1 MFAVSKFMNEYI
13 FFGLF
18 TVFIVLILL
27 VDLGVFSKENHIIS
41 FKEAAIWSV
50 FWVCLALGFWVFLSH
65 YGDLVHG
72 VQNYDDVV
80 RIVEKYIAIEDRDEI
95 LVEGNYALSVQN
107 YRDKMSLDFIT
118 GYLLEYS
125 LSVDNIFVIILI
137 FSSFGVAEKYYK
149 KVLFWG
155 ILGAIV
161 MRFIFIF
168 LGATI
173 IEHAHWV
180 LYIFGAFL
188 IFTGAK
194 MFYEFIKG
202 EKEEEINKED
212 SIVVKWA
219 SKVFNVYPRYVGS
232 HFFIPLPT
240 YEKGIL
246 IKSSNNKKLKGNEN
260 RTRSKKITW
269 AVTPL
274 FIVVLVI
281 EFTDLIFAVDSI
293 PAIFAVTQDPYVVF
307 FSNIFAIL
315 GLRSMFFF
323 LSNIMHL
330 FHYLKLGLAFL
341 LSYIGIKMLAGTWL
355 KTFGFTN
362 KHSIFIILGILAIS
376 ILASIIFPK
385 KEVLIPKKED
395 KGNIKEIG

>member
-1 MFAVSKFMNEYI
+1 MNEYI
-13 FFGLF
+13 FFGAF
-18 TVFIVLILL
+18 TVFIVIILL
-27 VDLGVFSKENHIIS
+27 VDLGVFSKENHVIS

-50 FWVCLALGFWVFLSH
+50 IWICLALGFWVFLDY
-65 YGDLVHG
+65 YGDLIHG
-72 VQNYDDVV
+72 VENYDDVK
-80 RIVEKYIAIEDRDEI
+80 RIVEKYIALEDQDEI

-137 FSSFGVAEKYYK
+137 FGSFGVAEKYYK

-188 IFTGAK
+188 IFTGGK

-202 EKEEEINKED
+202 EEEEKIDTDD
-212 SIVVKWA
+212 SLVVKWA

-240 YEKGIL
+240 YEKEAFTIG
-246 IKSSNNKKLKGNEN
+246 KK
-260 RTRSKKITW
+260 SKKRITW

-341 LSYIGIKMLAGTWL
+341 LTYIGLKMLAGTWL
-355 KTFGFTN
+355 KTLGFTN

-376 ILASIIFPK
+376 VLASIIFPQK
-385 KEVLIPKKED
+385 KDVVPKKED
-395 KGNIKEIG
+395 KGNIKNVG

>member
-1 MFAVSKFMNEYI
+1 MNEYI
-13 FFGLF
+13 FFGVF

-41 FKEAAIWSV
+41 FKEATIWSI
-50 FWVCLALGFWVFLSH
+50 FWVCLALGFWVFLDF

-72 VQNYDDVV
+72 IENYEDVV
-80 RIVEKYIAIEDRDEI
+80 AVVQKYIPEEDRAAI
-95 LVEGNYALSVQN
+95 LVEGDFAQSVQN
-107 YRDKMSLDFIT
+107 YRDRMSLDFIT

-155 ILGAIV
+155 ILGAII
-161 MRFIFIF
+161 MRFLFIF

-180 LYIFGAFL
+180 LYIFGIFL
-188 IFTGAK
+188 IFTGGK
-194 MFYEFIKG
+194 MFYEFVKG
-202 EKEEEINKED
+202 EEEEEIDKDDNF
-212 SIVVKWA
+212 VVKWA

-240 YEKGIL
+240 YEDTL
-246 IKSSNNKKLKGNEN
+246 LTKSISNKKIIANKN
-260 RTRSKKITW
+260 RVRNKRIVW

-341 LSYIGIKMLAGTWL
+341 LTYIGLKMLAGSWL
-355 KTFGFTN
+355 KTLGFTN
-362 KHSIFIILGILAIS
+362 QHSIFIILGILALS
-376 ILASIIFPK
+376 ILASVLFPQ
-385 KEVLIPKKED
+385 KEPVLPQKED
-395 KGNIKEIG
+395 KGDIKNVG

>member
-1 MFAVSKFMNEYI
+1 MNEYI
-13 FFGLF
+13 FFGAF

-27 VDLGVFSKENHIIS
+27 VDLGVFSKKNHIIS
-41 FKEAAIWSV
+41 FREAAIWSI
-50 FWVCLALGFWVFLSH
+50 FWVLLALGFWQFLDY

-72 VQNYDDVV
+72 IESYQDVE
-80 RIVEKYIAIEDRDEI
+80 RLVEKYVAPEDRGGI
-95 LVEGNYALSVQN
+95 LVEGDYAQSVQN

-137 FSSFGVAEKYYK
+137 FTSFGVAEKYYK

-161 MRFIFIF
+161 MRFLFIF

-180 LYIFGAFL
+180 LYIFGIFL
-188 IFTGAK
+188 IFTGGK

-202 EKEEEINKED
+202 EEEEEIDKED
-212 SIVVKWA
+212 NLVVKWA

-240 YEKGIL
+240 YEDGIL
-246 IKSSNNKKLKGNEN
+246 TKSINNKKLKANKN
-260 RTRSKKITW
+260 RTRSKRISW

-341 LSYIGIKMLAGTWL
+341 LTYIGLKMLAGSWL
-355 KTFGFTN
+355 KTLGFTN
-362 KHSIFIILGILAIS
+362 QHSIFIILGILAIS
-376 ILASIIFPK
+376 ILASVIFPQ
-385 KEVLIPKKED
+385 KEPLLPPKEEKENSKDVL
-395 KGNIKEIG
+395 

>member
-1 MFAVSKFMNEYI
+1 MVFVISNVMNEYI
-13 FFGLF
+13 FFGIF
-18 TVFIVLILL
+18 TVFIILILL

-41 FKEAAIWSV
+41 FKEAALWSV
-50 FWVCLALGFWVFLSH
+50 FWICLALGFWVFLSY
-65 YGDLVHG
+65 YGELVHG
-72 VQNYDDVV
+72 IENYDDVKKV
-80 RIVEKYIAIEDRDEI
+80 VEQYIPLQDRGSILIEDNE
-95 LVEGNYALSVQN
+95 LLSIQN

-161 MRFIFIF
+161 MRFLFIF

-173 IEHAHWV
+173 IQYAHEV
-180 LYIFGAFL
+180 LYFFGLFL
-188 IFTGAK
+188 IFTGGK
-194 MFYEFIKG
+194 MFYEFVKG
-202 EKEEEINKED
+202 EEDEQINKED
-212 SIVVKWA
+212 NFVVKWA
-219 SKVFNVYPRYVGS
+219 SKIFTVYPNYVGS

-240 YEKGIL
+240 YEDKIL
-246 IKSSNNKKLKGNEN
+246 IKSSANKKSKANKN
-260 RTRSKKITW
+260 RIRSKKIKW

-341 LSYIGIKMLAGTWL
+341 LTYIGLKMLVASWL
-355 KTFGFTN
+355 KELGFSN
-362 KHSIFIILGILAIS
+362 QHSIFIILGILAIS
-376 ILASIIFPK
+376 ILASIIFPQ
-385 KEVLIPKKED
+385 KED
-395 KGNIKEIG
+395 KENIKEVR

>member
-1 MFAVSKFMNEYI
+1 MNEYI

-18 TVFIVLILL
+18 TVFIILILL
-27 VDLGVFSKENHIIS
+27 VDLGVFSKENHVIS
-41 FKEAAIWSV
+41 FKEAAIWSI
-50 FWVCLALGFWVFLSH
+50 FWICLALGFWVFLDY
-65 YGDLVHG
+65 YGELIHG
-72 VQNYDDVV
+72 VENYADVE
-80 RIVEKYIAIEDRDEI
+80 RIVNKYIAKTDRNGI
-95 LVEGNYALSVQN
+95 LVKDNLELSVQN

-155 ILGAIV
+155 ILGAIL
-161 MRFIFIF
+161 MRFLFIF
-168 LGATI
+168 VGATI

-188 IFTGAK
+188 IFTGGK

-202 EKEEEINKED
+202 EEDEEIDTDD
-212 SIVVKWA
+212 SWVVKWA
-219 SKVFNVYPRYVGS
+219 SKIFNVYPRYVGS

-240 YEKGIL
+240 YEAGML
-246 IKSSNNKKLKGNEN
+246 TKSKFNKKNTANSK
-260 RTRSKKITW
+260 RHSKKRITW

-341 LSYIGIKMLAGTWL
+341 LSYIGLKMLAASWL
-355 KTFGFTN
+355 KALGFTN
-362 KHSIFIILGILAIS
+362 QHSIFIILGILGIS
-376 ILASIIFPK
+376 VLASIIFPQ
-385 KEVLIPKKED
+385 KEEETPKKE
-395 KGNIKEIG
+395 NIE

>member
-1 MFAVSKFMNEYI
+1 MNEYI

-18 TVFIVLILL
+18 TVFIILILL
-27 VDLGVFSKENHIIS
+27 VDLGVFSKENHVVS

-50 FWVCLALGFWVFLSH
+50 FWICLALGFWLFLDY

-72 VQNYDDVV
+72 VENYDDVA
-80 RIVEKYIAIEDRDEI
+80 RIVEKYIAEEDRDGI
-95 LVEGNYALSVQN
+95 LIEGNYALSVQN

-137 FSSFGVAEKYYK
+137 FSSFGVAERYFK

-155 ILGAIV
+155 ILGAIL
-161 MRFIFIF
+161 MRFLFIF

-173 IEHAHWV
+173 IQHAHWV
-180 LYIFGAFL
+180 LYLFGLFL
-188 IFTGAK
+188 IFTGGK

-202 EKEEEINKED
+202 EEEEEIDTND

-240 YEKGIL
+240 FEGREKT
-246 IKSSNNKKLKGNEN
+246 KK
-260 RTRSKKITW
+260 SKKDKNEKRSTTKKVSW
-269 AVTPL
+269 AITPL

-341 LSYIGIKMLAGTWL
+341 LTYIGLKMLAGSWL
-355 KTFGFTN
+355 KTLGFTN

-376 ILASIIFPK
+376 ILASIIFPQ
-385 KEVLIPKKED
+385 KEEVIPQKED
-395 KGNIKEIG
+395 KGNIKDVG

>member
-1 MFAVSKFMNEYI
+1 MNEYI
-13 FFGLF
+13 FFGVF
-18 TVFIVLILL
+18 TVFIILILL

-50 FWVCLALGFWVFLSH
+50 FWICLALGFWVFLDF
-65 YGDLVHG
+65 YGDLIHG
-72 VQNYDDVV
+72 VENYEDVKQ
-80 RIVEKYIAIEDRDEI
+80 IVEKYIAFEDRDEI

-137 FSSFGVAEKYYK
+137 FGSFGVAEKYYK

-173 IEHAHWV
+173 IQHAHWV

-188 IFTGAK
+188 IFTGGK

-202 EKEEEINKED
+202 EEEEEINKEE
-212 SIVVKWA
+212 SLVVKWA

-240 YEKGIL
+240 YEKGVF
-246 IKSSNNKKLKGNEN
+246 SQTNNKN
-260 RTRSKKITW
+260 KKRITW

-341 LSYIGIKMLAGTWL
+341 LTYIGLKMLAGTWL
-355 KTFGFTN
+355 KMLGFTN

-376 ILASIIFPK
+376 ILASIIFPQK
-385 KEVLIPKKED
+385 PKVIIPKKED
-395 KGNIKEIG
+395 KGNIKNVG

>member
-1 MFAVSKFMNEYI
+1 MNEYI

-27 VDLGVFSKENHIIS
+27 VDLGIFSKENHIVS

-50 FWVCLALGFWVFLSH
+50 FWVCLALGFWVFLDY

-72 VQNYDDVV
+72 VKNYEDVKQ
-80 RIVEKYIAIEDRDEI
+80 IVEKYIAIEDRGEI
-95 LVEGNYALSVQN
+95 LVDGNFELSVQN

-137 FSSFGVAEKYYK
+137 FSSFGVTEKYYK

-173 IEHAHWV
+173 IQHAHWV

-188 IFTGAK
+188 LFTGGK

-202 EKEEEINKED
+202 EDEDEEIDTND
-212 SIVVKWA
+212 SWIVKWA
-219 SKVFNVYPRYVGS
+219 SKVLNVYPRYVGS

-240 YEKGIL
+240 YEGKAKL
-246 IKSSNNKKLKGNEN
+246 KSSHKDSSKEK
-260 RTRSKKITW
+260 RRSTKKITW

-330 FHYLKLGLAFL
+330 FHYLKLGLAFIL
-341 LSYIGIKMLAGTWL
+341 TYIGLKMLAGTWL
-355 KTFGFTN
+355 KTLGFTN
-362 KHSIFIILGILAIS
+362 KHSIFIILGILTIS
-376 ILASIIFPK
+376 VLASVIFPK
-385 KEVLIPKKED
+385 KEVEAPKKED
-395 KGNIKEIG
+395 KGNIKNVG

>member
-1 MFAVSKFMNEYI
+1 MNEYI
-13 FFGLF
+13 FFGVF
-18 TVFIVLILL
+18 TIFIVIILL
-27 VDLGVFSKENHIIS
+27 IDLGVFSKENHIIS

-50 FWVCLALGFWVFLSH
+50 IWICLALGFWKFLDYH
-65 YGDLVHG
+65 GDLVHG
-72 VQNYDDVV
+72 VNNYEEVKH
-80 RIVEKYIAIEDRDEI
+80 IVEKYIALEDRDGI
-95 LVEGNYALSVQN
+95 LVEGNFELSMQN

-137 FSSFGVAEKYYK
+137 FGSFGVDEKYYK

-173 IEHAHWV
+173 IQHAHWV
-180 LYIFGAFL
+180 LYVFGAFL
-188 IFTGAK
+188 IFTGVK

-202 EKEEEINKED
+202 EEEEKIDKED
-212 SIVVKWA
+212 SLVVKWA

-240 YEKGIL
+240 YQEGML
-246 IKSSNNKKLKGNEN
+246 TKSTFNKKNKANPK
-260 RTRSKKITW
+260 RHSKKRITW

-341 LSYIGIKMLAGTWL
+341 LSYIGVKMLAGTWL
-355 KTFGFTN
+355 KTLGFEN
-362 KHSIFIILGILAIS
+362 SHSIFIILGILAIS
-376 ILASIIFPK
+376 VLASLIFPK
-385 KEVLIPKKED
+385 KQETNHKKED
-395 KGNIKEIG
+395 KGNIKEVG

>member
-1 MFAVSKFMNEYI
+1 MNEYI
-13 FFGLF
+13 FFTLF
-18 TVFIVLILL
+18 TIFIVLILL

-50 FWVCLALGFWVFLSH
+50 FWILLALGFWQFLDY

-72 VQNYDDVV
+72 VENYEDVKQ
-80 RIVEKYIAIEDRDEI
+80 IVEKYIAVEDRGGI
-95 LVEGNYALSVQN
+95 LVEGNYELSVQN
-107 YRDKMSLDFIT
+107 YRNKMSLDFIT

-137 FSSFGVAEKYYK
+137 FGSFGVAEKYYK

-180 LYIFGAFL
+180 LYVFGAFL
-188 IFTGAK
+188 IFTGGK

-202 EKEEEINKED
+202 EEEEAIDKED
-212 SIVVKWA
+212 SLVVKWA

-240 YEKGIL
+240 YQGKEITKTDKNG
-246 IKSSNNKKLKGNEN
+246 
-260 RTRSKKITW
+260 TRKTTKKITW

-341 LSYIGIKMLAGTWL
+341 LTYIGLKMLAGSWL
-355 KTFGFTN
+355 KTLGFTN
-362 KHSIFIILGILAIS
+362 EHSIFIILGILAIS
-376 ILASIIFPK
+376 VLASVVFPQ
-385 KEVLIPKKED
+385 KEPLITKEEG
-395 KGNIKEIG
+395 KGNIRDVG

>member
-1 MFAVSKFMNEYI
+1 MNEYI

-18 TVFIVLILL
+18 TIFIILILL
-27 VDLGVFSKENHIIS
+27 VDLGVFSKENHVIS

-50 FWVCLALGFWVFLSH
+50 FWILLALGFWVFLDF

-72 VQNYDDVV
+72 VESYDDVK
-80 RIVEKYIAIEDRDEI
+80 RIVEKYIAEEDRGGI

-137 FSSFGVAEKYYK
+137 FSSFGVAEKYFK

-161 MRFIFIF
+161 MRFLFIF

-173 IEHAHWV
+173 IQHAHWV
-180 LYIFGAFL
+180 LYVFGAFL
-188 IFTGAK
+188 IFTGGK

-202 EKEEEINKED
+202 EEEEEIDTND
-212 SIVVKWA
+212 SWIVKWA
-219 SKVFNVYPRYVGS
+219 SKIFNVYPRYVGS

-240 YEKGIL
+240 FEGKE
-246 IKSSNNKKLKGNEN
+246 KLKTSKKDKTKEK
-260 RTRSKKITW
+260 RRSTKKITW

-355 KTFGFTN
+355 KTLGFTN

-376 ILASIIFPK
+376 ILASVIFPQK
-385 KEVLIPKKED
+385 AEVISQKED
-395 KGNIKEIG
+395 KGNIRDVG

>member
-1 MFAVSKFMNEYI
+1 MNEYI

-18 TVFIVLILL
+18 TVFIILILL

-50 FWVCLALGFWVFLSH
+50 FWICLALGFWIFLDF
-65 YGDLVHG
+65 YGDLIHG
-72 VQNYDDVV
+72 VNNYEDVA
-80 RIVEKYIAIEDRDEI
+80 RIVAKYIPLEDRAGI
-95 LVEGNYALSVQN
+95 LIEGNFEQSVQN
-107 YRDKMSLDFIT
+107 YRDRMSLNFIT

-155 ILGAIV
+155 ILGAII

-180 LYIFGAFL
+180 LYVFGAFL
-188 IFTGAK
+188 IFTGRK
-194 MFYEFIKG
+194 MFYEFVKG
-202 EKEEEINKED
+202 EEEEEINKDD
-212 SIVVKWA
+212 SLVVKWA

-240 YEKGIL
+240 YEEGVF
-246 IKSSNNKKLKGNEN
+246 NKKQTN
-260 RTRSKKITW
+260 KKAKKRITW

-341 LSYIGIKMLAGTWL
+341 LTYIGLKMLAGTWL
-355 KTFGFTN
+355 KAFGFTN

-376 ILASIIFPK
+376 ILASLIFPQK
-385 KEVLIPKKED
+385 AEVIPQKED
-395 KGNIKEIG
+395 KGNIKDVG

>member
-1 MFAVSKFMNEYI
+1 MNEYI

-27 VDLGVFSKENHIIS
+27 VDLGVFSKKNHIIS

-50 FWVCLALGFWVFLSH
+50 FWICLALGFWIFLDF

-72 VQNYDDVV
+72 VQTYEEIEEMVN
-80 RIVEKYIAIEDRDEI
+80 KYVPFEDRDEI
-95 LVEGNYALSVQN
+95 MVEGNYQLTLQN
-107 YRDKMSLDFIT
+107 YKDKMSLDFMT

-188 IFTGAK
+188 IFTGGK

-202 EKEEEINKED
+202 EEEEKIDKDD
-212 SIVVKWA
+212 SIIVKWA

-240 YEKGIL
+240 YEEGVFSK
-246 IKSSNNKKLKGNEN
+246 KQANKKA
-260 RTRSKKITW
+260 KKRITW

-341 LSYIGIKMLAGTWL
+341 LTYIGLKMLAGTWL

-362 KHSIFIILGILAIS
+362 QHSIFIILGILAIS
-376 ILASIIFPK
+376 ILASIIFPQK
-385 KEVLIPKKED
+385 PKAIIKKED
-395 KGNIKEIG
+395 KGNIRNVG

>member
-1 MFAVSKFMNEYI
+1 MNEYI
-13 FFGLF
+13 FFGVF
-18 TVFIVLILL
+18 TVLVILILL

-50 FWVCLALGFWVFLSH
+50 FWICLALGFWQFLDY

-72 VQNYDDVV
+72 VENYADVE
-80 RIVEKYIAIEDRDEI
+80 RIVNKYIAKPDRDGI
-95 LVEGNYALSVQN
+95 LVAGNFELSVQN

-180 LYIFGAFL
+180 LYIFGIFL
-188 IFTGAK
+188 IFSGGK

-202 EKEEEINKED
+202 EEEEEIDTDD
-212 SIVVKWA
+212 SWIVKWA

-240 YEKGIL
+240 YEDGML
-246 IKSSNNKKLKGNEN
+246 TKSFRNKKSTANKN
-260 RTRSKKITW
+260 RVRTKKIKW

-341 LSYIGIKMLAGTWL
+341 LSYIGIKMLAASWL

-362 KHSIFIILGILAIS
+362 QHSIFIILGILTIS
-376 ILASIIFPK
+376 ILASIIFPQK
-385 KEVLIPKKED
+385 KPEIPKKED
-395 KGNIKEIG
+395 KGNIKDVG

>member
-1 MFAVSKFMNEYI
+1 MNEYI
-13 FFGLF
+13 FFALF

-50 FWVCLALGFWVFLSH
+50 FWICLALGFWLFLDY
-65 YGDLVHG
+65 YGDLIHG
-72 VQNYDDVV
+72 VESYDDVK
-80 RIVEKYIAIEDRDEI
+80 RIVEKYIAEEDREGI
-95 LVEGNYALSVQN
+95 LVEGNYELSVQN
-107 YRDKMSLDFIT
+107 YREKMSLDFIT

-137 FSSFGVAEKYYK
+137 FSSFGVAEKYFK

-155 ILGAIV
+155 ILGAIL
-161 MRFIFIF
+161 MRFLFIF

-173 IEHAHWV
+173 IQHAHWV
-180 LYIFGAFL
+180 LYVFGAFL
-188 IFTGAK
+188 IFTGGK

-202 EKEEEINKED
+202 EEEEEIDTND
-212 SIVVKWA
+212 SWIVKWT

-240 YEKGIL
+240 YEEGL
-246 IKSSNNKKLKGNEN
+246 LTKSINNKKLKTNEN
-260 RTRSKKITW
+260 RKRKKKITW

-341 LSYIGIKMLAGTWL
+341 LTYIGLKMLAGTWL

-362 KHSIFIILGILAIS
+362 EHSIFIILGILAIS
-376 ILASIIFPK
+376 ILASIIFPQ
-385 KEVLIPKKED
+385 KEVTTPSSKTED
-395 KGNIKEIG
+395 KRNMKNVS

>member
-1 MFAVSKFMNEYI
+1 MNEYI
-13 FFGLF
+13 FFGIF
-18 TVFIVLILL
+18 TICVILILL
-27 VDLGVFSKENHIIS
+27 VDLGVFSKENHVIS

-50 FWVCLALGFWVFLSH
+50 FWICLALGFWLFLGY
-65 YGDLVHG
+65 YGDLIHG
-72 VQNYDDVV
+72 IENYADVERV
-80 RIVEKYIAIEDRDEI
+80 VNQYIAEEDRGGI
-95 LVEGNYALSVQN
+95 LIEGNYALSVQN

-155 ILGAIV
+155 ILGAIL
-161 MRFIFIF
+161 MRFLFIF

-180 LYIFGAFL
+180 LYVFGAFL
-188 IFTGAK
+188 IFTGGK
-194 MFYEFIKG
+194 MFYEFVKG
-202 EKEEEINKED
+202 EEEEEIDADDNW
-212 SIVVKWA
+212 VVKWS
-219 SKVFNVYPRYVGS
+219 SKIFNVYPRYVGS

-240 YEKGIL
+240 FEGKEKT
-246 IKSSNNKKLKGNEN
+246 KTSKKDKTEK
-260 RTRSKKITW
+260 RKTTKKITW

-341 LSYIGIKMLAGTWL
+341 LTYIGLKMLAGTWL
-355 KTFGFTN
+355 KEFGFTN
-362 KHSIFIILGILAIS
+362 EHSSFIILGILTIS
-376 ILASIIFPK
+376 VLASIIFPQ
-385 KEVLIPKKED
+385 KEAVTPKKED
-395 KGNIKEIG
+395 KGNIKNVG

>member
-1 MFAVSKFMNEYI
+1 MNEYI
-13 FFGLF
+13 FFGVF
-18 TVFIVLILL
+18 TVLVVLILL

-41 FKEAAIWSV
+41 FKEATIWSI
-50 FWVCLALGFWVFLSH
+50 FWICLALGFWQFLH
-65 YGDLVHG
+65 YYGDLVHG
-72 VQNYDDVV
+72 VENYADVE
-80 RIVEKYIAIEDRDEI
+80 RIVEKYIALADRDGI

-188 IFTGAK
+188 IFSGAK
-194 MFYEFIKG
+194 MFYEFVKG
-202 EKEEEINKED
+202 EEEEKIDKDD
-212 SIVVKWA
+212 SLVVKWA

-240 YEKGIL
+240 YEEGML
-246 IKSSNNKKLKGNEN
+246 TKSTFNKKNASNSN
-260 RTRSKKITW
+260 RHRKKRIKW

-341 LSYIGIKMLAGTWL
+341 LTYIGVKMLAASWL

-362 KHSIFIILGILAIS
+362 KHSIYIILGILTLS
-376 ILASIIFPK
+376 ILASLLFPK
-385 KEVLIPKKED
+385 KKETIIKNED
-395 KGNIKEIG
+395 KGNIKNVG

>member
-1 MFAVSKFMNEYI
+1 MNEYI
-13 FFGLF
+13 FFGIF
-18 TVFIVLILL
+18 TICVILILL

-50 FWVCLALGFWVFLSH
+50 FWICLALGFWIFLDY

-72 VQNYDDVV
+72 VENYDDVK
-80 RIVEKYIAIEDRDEI
+80 RIVEKYIAVEDRDGI

-155 ILGAIV
+155 ILGAIL
-161 MRFIFIF
+161 MRFLFIF

-180 LYIFGAFL
+180 LYVFGVFL

-202 EKEEEINKED
+202 EEEEIDIND
-212 SIVVKWA
+212 SWIVKWA

-240 YEKGIL
+240 FEGKTRT
-246 IKSSNNKKLKGNEN
+246 KTNKKDKTKGKRNS
-260 RTRSKKITW
+260 TKKIKW

-341 LSYIGIKMLAGTWL
+341 LTYIGLKMLAGTWL
-355 KTFGFTN
+355 KTLGFTN
-362 KHSIFIILGILAIS
+362 EHSIFIILGILAIS
-376 ILASIIFPK
+376 VLASIIFPK
-385 KEVLIPKKED
+385 KDAVVSQKKD
-395 KGNIKEIG
+395 KGSKEI